1 MVTPSPKLVA
11 LLRPAVQLSEFLGR
25 LVRQIPMVQANSLPI
40 LDLSDCTRRLSSQVG
55 AQSAEK
61 VGAQS

>member
-11 LLRPAVQLSEFLGR
+11 FLRPAVQLSEFLGR
-25 LVRQIPMVQANSLPI
+25 LVRSSAGISLVSMPI